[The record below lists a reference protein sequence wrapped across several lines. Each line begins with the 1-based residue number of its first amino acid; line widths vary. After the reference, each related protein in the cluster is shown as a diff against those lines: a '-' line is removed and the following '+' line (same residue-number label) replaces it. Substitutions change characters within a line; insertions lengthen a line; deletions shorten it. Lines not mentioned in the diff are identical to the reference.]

1 MLKGFSGDHFKSCGE
16 VTFELEVESIS
27 IHCEALLTDV
37 DMEGINL
44 GQPIINGE
52 GISLIVNNGTAT
64 LKQDTDFTKQM
75 DVTEERTRFKVM
87 TSCKECLLPGTS
99 IIKVLDNEENNDVVT
114 APQHYELRGISYSIP
129 ATLLRGTTGYIKVA
143 NTGSQN
149 IIWQQ
154 GDLLTRVDKCTAPPP
169 FIRRQDGGL
178 HIAQLIDES

>member
-44 GQPIINGE
+44 IIGQPILNGE

-64 LKQDTDFTKQM
+64 LRQDTDFTKQM
-75 DVTEERTRFKVM
+75 DVTEERTRFKVI
-87 TSCKECLLPGTS
+87 TSCKKCLPPGTS

-114 APQHYELRGISYSIP
+114 VPQHYELRGISYLIP

-154 GDLLTRVDKCTAPPP
+154 DVLTRADSCPAPLP
-169 FIRRQDGGL
+169 D
-178 HIAQLIDES
+178 AQI